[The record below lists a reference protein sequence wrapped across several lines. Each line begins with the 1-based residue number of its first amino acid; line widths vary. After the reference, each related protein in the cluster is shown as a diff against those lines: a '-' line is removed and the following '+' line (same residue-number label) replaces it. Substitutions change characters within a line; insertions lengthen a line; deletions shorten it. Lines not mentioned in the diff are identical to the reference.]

1 MKEQDMDANTRKKVS
16 TSREDS
22 ARIEGK
28 QVRYANRKEVV
39 KAVKRSLPAAKEA
52 LEYLKNR

>member
-1 MKEQDMDANTRKKVS
+1 MDANTRKKVS